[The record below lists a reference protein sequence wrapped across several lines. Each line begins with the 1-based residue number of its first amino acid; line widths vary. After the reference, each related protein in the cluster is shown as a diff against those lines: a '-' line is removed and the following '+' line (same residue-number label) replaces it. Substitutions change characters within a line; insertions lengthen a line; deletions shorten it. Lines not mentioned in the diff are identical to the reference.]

1 MKKYNLSSF
10 LPVLLFSIF
19 IIGCNNTDT
28 KKDKES
34 VAEATSGHPAW
45 SAQSNIYEINL
56 RQFSPAGTIMEFE
69 KALPRLK
76 DMEWKYCGLCPLHP

>member
-1 MKKYNLSSF
+1 MKKIKLTPFLFTLLLLILLLS
-10 LPVLLFSIF
+10 
-19 IIGCNNTDT
+19 CNEQ
-28 KKDKES
+28 KDKEP
-34 VAEATSGHPAW
+34 VAEAASGHPAW